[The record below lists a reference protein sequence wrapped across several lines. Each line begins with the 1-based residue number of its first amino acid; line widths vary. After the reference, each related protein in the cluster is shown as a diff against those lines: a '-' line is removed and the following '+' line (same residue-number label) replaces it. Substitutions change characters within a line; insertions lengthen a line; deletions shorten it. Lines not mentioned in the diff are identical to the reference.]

1 MGDLMEIS
9 AMYSWF
15 IQINNTVSKHE
26 NMMENLMDMSA
37 NMSSG
42 GVGGLVMP
50 AAVLRGESRGNDGSH
65 LDRSSFSPNTGVRPF
80 KSLYNKYSMYPL
92 CA

>member
-9 AMYSWF
+9 ALYSLF

-26 NMMENLMDMSA
+26 NMTENLMDMSA

-42 GVGGLVMP
+42 GEVVVP

-65 LDRSSFSPNTGVRPF
+65 LDRSSFSPNTGGGPF

>member
-1 MGDLMEIS
+1 MGDRMDIS

-42 GVGGLVMP
+42 GGVVVP
-50 AAVLRGESRGNDGSH
+50 AAVLRGESRGNDGLH